1 MKLAIQKHL
10 TNINAAQA
18 AKAAV
23 AASLFV
29 AGAIATAGT
38 TGAEFQS
45 FYDLMNNWATG
56 YLGKAIAIAAFIFG
70 AGIGMAKQDVVPAI
84 IGIAFAIVFTVGPN
98 VINGMM
104 TAVI

>member
-1 MKLAIQKHL
+1 MKVAIQKHL
-10 TNINAAQA
+10 QSINAAHA

-23 AASLFV
+23 ATSVLV
-29 AGAIATAGT
+29 VGAVATAGT

-84 IGIAFAIVFTVGPN
+84 IGIAFAIVFSVGPG
-98 VINGMM
+98 VINSMM